1 MNLFKKSFIKKLL
14 LSLIF
19 INFTFGNELLSNSPN
34 KNNFPLT
41 EDKRILLEDYYLL
54 GPGDQLLLKVFD
66 APELDQDLLVLND
79 GSIQIP
85 FAGSVVIS
93 ELTLDEASKKIKLE
107 LEKFLIKAEIQ
118 LKIIK
123 QRPAR
128 VSVVG
133 EVIRPGVYY
142 LSAASKKDGQEF
154 INPSILN
161 AIQKAGGITSHGNLK
176 DISLIRKYKKG
187 STKYKK
193 TTLDFSKLIKDGDL
207 QQNPYLFDGD
217 VIKIPKADLK
227 TKEEDLYV
235 KRSSLSPEKINVY
248 IIGEV
253 KEPGPIELNPNT
265 PLLQAVLA
273 AGGPTDWRANKGN
286 IQLIRINENGTAT
299 SKKFRLD
306 LNKGISQKNNP
317 LLKESDTIF
326 VQRNALAF
334 GGDVIKSFAEPAL
347 NILNV
352 YTLLRVID

>member
-1 MNLFKKSFIKKLL
+1 MKLLKKSFLYKLL

-19 INFTFGNELLSNSPN
+19 LNFTFGNELLSNTSTKN
-34 KNNFPLT
+34 KLLINQ
-41 EDKRILLEDYYLL
+41 EKILLQDHYML
-54 GPGDQLLLKVFD
+54 GPGDQIFLKVFD
-66 APELDQDLLVLND
+66 APELNQELVVLND

-85 FAGSVVIS
+85 FAGSVVVS
-93 ELTLDEASKKIKLE
+93 ELTLDEASKKIKSE
-107 LEKFLIKAEIQ
+107 LERFLIKAEIQ

-123 QRPAR
+123 QKPAR
-128 VSVVG
+128 VSVIG

-142 LSAASKKDGQEF
+142 LSVASKNDEKEY
-154 INPSILN
+154 INPSVLN
-161 AIQKAGGITSHGNLK
+161 AIQKAGGITSQGNIK
-176 DISLIRKYKKG
+176 DISLIRKYKRG
-187 STKYKK
+187 TTKYKK

-207 QQNPYLFDGD
+207 KQNPYLFDGD
-217 VIKIPKADLK
+217 VIKIPKASFK
-227 TKEEDLYV
+227 IREEDLYV
-235 KRSSLSPEKINVY
+235 KRSSVSPEKINVY

-253 KEPGPIELNPNT
+253 KQPGPLELNPNT

-299 SKKFRLD
+299 AKRFRLD

-334 GGDVIKSFAEPAL
+334 GGDVLKSITEPASGL
-347 NILNV
+347 INI
-352 YTLLRVID
+352 YTLLRIID